1 MGGKDRRSINI
12 DTEGPSLL
20 ITDLAIWK
28 PDRISKE
35 FIVQSLHN
43 GVTRDMVQDKCGW
56 KVKYSDN
63 IEVTEPPT
71 HLELKTLR
79 DLNERTKIANSR
91 KDTD

>member
-1 MGGKDRRSINI
+1 MF
-12 DTEGPSLL
+12 EP
-20 ITDLAIWK
+20 
-28 PDRISKE
+28 ISKE
-35 FIVQSLHN
+35 YNVLLALDLSASKNL
-43 GVTRDMVQDKCGW
+43 VYR
-56 KVKYSDN
+56 DN

>member
-1 MGGKDRRSINI
+1 
-12 DTEGPSLL
+12 
-20 ITDLAIWK
+20 
-28 PDRISKE
+28 
-35 FIVQSLHN
+35 
-43 GVTRDMVQDKCGW
+43 MVQDKCGW

-71 HLELKTLR
+71 YLELKTLR

>member
-1 MGGKDRRSINI
+1 
-12 DTEGPSLL
+12 
-20 ITDLAIWK
+20 
-28 PDRISKE
+28 
-35 FIVQSLHN
+35 
-43 GVTRDMVQDKCGW
+43 MVQDKCGW